1 MKIKKFEV
9 INYRSCKKTIVL
21 MQESLTGLIGI
32 NGAGKSNILNAIL
45 LLKKITRGRNNP
57 RVNPNDFTNECE
69 VKVDIEYDNKTI
81 YLKILILYSND
92 ERNSDEVQFS
102 RVRWNFKE
110 FNGTSSWIEVPIESI
125 PLQDNV
131 QLSFPF
137 NKESNNQWKTHYQM
151 KTHYQ
156 SIYYPYTNQKFIS
169 KLPYEILRNVAEF
182 FYGINYYS
190 ASQFSD
196 PSRCPVSIELEENRN
211 IRRSLANSTHHQFI
225 LDLYRSYKAQNK
237 QYKRY
242 LSIINKE
249 GIGLIGDIKFTEVTL
264 PSSSYVVRAGG
275 NVKQI
280 PSNRLLVVPS
290 FNIDSTTLSPNQLS
304 EGTFK
309 TLALL
314 FYVLTDDSKLLL
326 IEEPEVCIHH
336 GLLSSI
342 ISLIKSQSIQKQ
354 IIISTHSDF
363 VLEQLIPENIIL
375 VSRNQEEGTIAKQL
389 SKAMSKNDYTALRT
403 YLEESGNLGE
413 YWKEGGFSNE

>member
-1 MKIKKFEV
+1 MKIIKFEV
-9 INYRSCKKTIVL
+9 INYRSCKKTVL
-21 MQESLTGLIGI
+21 FMQESLTGLIGI

-57 RVNPNDFTNECE
+57 RANLNDFTNECE
-69 VKVDIEYDNKTI
+69 VKVDIEYNDKTI
-81 YLKILILYSND
+81 YLKVLILYSND
-92 ERNSDEVQFS
+92 ERNSEEVQFS

-110 FNGTSSWIEVPIESI
+110 FTGTSSWVEVPLESI
-125 PLQDNV
+125 PLQDSA
-131 QLSFPF
+131 QLAFPF
-137 NKESNNQWKTHYQM
+137 NKESSNQWKA
-151 KTHYQ
+151 HYQ
-156 SIYYPYTNQKFIS
+156 SIYYPLRNQKIIS
-169 KLPYEILRNVAEF
+169 KLPYEILRDVVEF

-211 IRRSLANSTHHQFI
+211 VRRSITNSTHHQFI
-225 LDLYRSYKAQNK
+225 LDLFRSYKAQNK

-242 LSIINKE
+242 LSIINRE
-249 GIGLIGDIKFTEVTL
+249 GIGLVDDIRFTEVTL

-290 FNIDSTTLSPNQLS
+290 FNIDNTTLSPNQLS

-336 GLLSSI
+336 GLLNSI
-342 ISLIKSQSIQKQ
+342 ISLIKTQSIQKQ

-389 SKAMSKNDYTALRT
+389 NKAMSKNDYSALRT

-413 YWKEGGFSNE
+413 YWKEGGFTNE